1 MSICDTCQTFRHV
14 HVWSVVLYA
23 TGQRKWQAVKRSNC
37 GTERGCR
44 TVQDWAKFFYKSK
57 QWQRVRDYVMK
68 RDQWLCQDCLKK
80 GKYVPAE
87 EVHHIVP
94 LKPENITDPSITLDE
109 NNLVALCRECHKA
122 RHGARERRYSV
133 DEYGRVI
140 TK

>member
-1 MSICDTCQTFRHV
+1 MHS
-14 HVWSVVLYA
+14 S
-23 TGQRKWQAVKRSNC
+23 C
-37 GTERGCR
+37 GTRKGCVI
-44 TVQDWAKFFYKSK
+44 VQDWAKFFYKSK

-87 EVHHIVP
+87 EVHHIIP
-94 LKPENITDPSITLDE
+94 LQPENITDPSITLNE

-140 TK
+140 IK